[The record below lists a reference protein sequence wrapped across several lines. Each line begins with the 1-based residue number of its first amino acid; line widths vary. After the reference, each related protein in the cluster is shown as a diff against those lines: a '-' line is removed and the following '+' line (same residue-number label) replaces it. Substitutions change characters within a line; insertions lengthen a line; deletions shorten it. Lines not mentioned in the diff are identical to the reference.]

1 MDLLARREQ
10 HDARVEVRVVKRLL
24 GGEAAHT
31 WVRVWVWVW
40 VWLGVGVGV
49 GVGFGFGFG
58 FGLGWGL
65 GLELGFALLKV
76 ASTGPVST
84 VSASRYMMR
93 SYWVICHRRSLV
105 AMWPQ
110 RSAWL
115 GFGFGSGRGFGFG
128 LGFGFK

>member
-31 WVRVWVWVW
+31 WVRVR
-40 VWLGVGVGV
+40 
-49 GVGFGFGFG
+49 VGFGFGFG
-58 FGLGWGL
+58 FGLGFGF
-65 GLELGFALLKV
+65 ELGFALLKV

-115 GFGFGSGRGFGFG
+115 GFRLGFGLGFGSGRGFGFG
-128 LGFGFK
+128 VGFGFK